1 MEQNNVTEIQ
11 EQMLIENRFVWEDN
25 DVREYTRRFFFS
37 PLIIGLH
44 VFLGFA
50 ALYMLYNYVI
60 THNVLYLCYVVI
72 VPILYILRFAQC
84 RRRAHVAICQMRE
97 AYNGQREPIT
107 VRVHEEGIILVGKS
121 GESVRLPWYDL
132 KSKVY
137 ETKHLLLIKT
147 KGYHLVAFKKDA
159 YTLGDEEDLKDLL
172 AAKGFKV
179 K

>member
-1 MEQNNVTEIQ
+1 MEQNNATELQ
-11 EQMLIENRFVWEDN
+11 EEILIENRFILEEEDI
-25 DVREYTRRFFFS
+25 REYTRRVFFS
-37 PLIIGLH
+37 PFIIGLH

-50 ALYMLYNYVI
+50 ALYMLNNYVV
-60 THNVLYLCYVVI
+60 TRNVLYLCYVI
-72 VPILYILRFAQC
+72 AVPILYILRFVQY
-84 RRRAHVAICQMRE
+84 RHRAHVAICQMRE
-97 AYNGQREPIT
+97 TTNGQREPLT
-107 VRVHEEGIILVGKS
+107 VRAHEEGIILVGKS
-121 GESVRLPWYDL
+121 GESVRLPWYNL

-147 KGYHLVAFKKDA
+147 KGYHLVVFKKDA